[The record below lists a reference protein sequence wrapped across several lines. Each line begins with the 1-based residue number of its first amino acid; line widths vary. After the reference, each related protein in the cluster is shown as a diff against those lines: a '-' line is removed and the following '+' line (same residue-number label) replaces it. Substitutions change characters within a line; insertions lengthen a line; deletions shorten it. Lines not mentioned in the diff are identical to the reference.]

1 MKQNETHKIGV
12 FLKKLETRE
21 LDKLM
26 AGVLREM
33 RRRDSEHMSNDVITG
48 THSLRKLRASGKL
61 PERHPPNP
69 AKAQL

>member
-1 MKQNETHKIGV
+1 MKEHETQKIGV
-12 FLKKLETRE
+12 FLKKLETRD

-48 THSLRKLRASGKL
+48 THSLRKLRGTAKL
-61 PERHPPNP
+61 PERDSPP
-69 AKAQL
+69 KS